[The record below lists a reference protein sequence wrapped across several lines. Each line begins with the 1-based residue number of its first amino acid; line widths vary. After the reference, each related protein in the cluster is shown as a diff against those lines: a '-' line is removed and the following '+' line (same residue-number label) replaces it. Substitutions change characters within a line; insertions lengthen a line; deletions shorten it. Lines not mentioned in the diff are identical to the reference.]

1 MAIFEVKGSRFAPFT
16 SVRDVPYFTKPLV
29 LTPIDLV
36 LTVVLPEEYR
46 TAQYV
51 KGAKVLGASVDF
63 AASDRRTR
71 HYAQGIVKE
80 SGIPVCRRVCA
91 LRRDSLTP
99 LATAVS
105 DAGGAFH
112 LEWMGYAG
120 KVVILIFDDATD
132 ALDYNCKVFDLV
144 ESVY

>member
-1 MAIFEVKGSRFAPFT
+1 MAILEVKGSVYAPFT
-16 SVRDVPYFTKPLV
+16 SVRDTPYLTKPLI
-29 LTPIDLV
+29 LSPLDLV

-46 TAQYV
+46 TVQYA
-51 KGAKVLGASVDF
+51 KGAKVLGASVEF
-63 AASDRRTR
+63 SASDRRTR

-80 SGIPVCRRVCA
+80 SGVPVCRRVCA
-91 LRRDSLTP
+91 VRREGLSL
-99 LATAVS
+99 LATAIS